1 MNEEQ
6 RNAEQ
11 ADAQRPRARDAQAEL
26 ERELRREA
34 AEGAD
39 IVGDMGENRNVT
51 GSSTWETLSA
61 SQRPDDEEH
70 RGEVY

>member
-11 ADAQRPRARDAQAEL
+11 ADAQRPRARDGQAEL

-39 IVGDMGENRNVT
+39 VVGDMGENRNVT

-61 SQRPDDEEH
+61 SQRANDEEN

>member
-11 ADAQRPRARDAQAEL
+11 EDAQRPRARDAQAEL

-39 IVGDMGENRNVT
+39 VVGDMGENRNVT

-61 SQRPDDEEH
+61 SQSQSDEES